1 MTKKRMT
8 KSDLA
13 ALADLVD
20 RYSAALISRAVD
32 VGVSQEVV
40 KQLARNKRDASR
52 SYCPSGWSTCA
63 RCLLSR
69 QKRSPGEER
78 GAEVVG

>member
-8 KSDLA
+8 KSDMA

-32 VGVSQEVV
+32 VGVSQEAT
-40 KQLARNKRDASR
+40 ARA
-52 SYCPSGWSTCA
+52 
-63 RCLLSR
+63 
-69 QKRSPGEER
+69 
-78 GAEVVG
+78 